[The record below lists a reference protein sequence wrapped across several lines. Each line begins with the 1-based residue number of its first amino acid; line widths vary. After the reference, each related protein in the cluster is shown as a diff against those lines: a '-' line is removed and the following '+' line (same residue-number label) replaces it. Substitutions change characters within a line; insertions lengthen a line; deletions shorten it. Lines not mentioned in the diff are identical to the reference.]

1 MKKTGR
7 VITVMLAIVIVLNV
21 GFFIS
26 DSFFYNIDTLP
37 KGEFLFSSMSPNGQY
52 TVRFYAVDGG
62 KTIRSAVR
70 GERVDINT
78 GDVKNIYWE
87 AGVNNAFAG
96 WLNDTVISVNEHAF
110 DVVTQ
115 VYDWRDAFGPE
126 ILPTEKN
133 RIF

>member
-1 MKKTGR
+1 MKKTGKL
-7 VITVMLAIVIVLNV
+7 ISIILAVVIVLNV

-37 KGEFLFSSMSPNGQY
+37 KGEFLFSSMSPTGQY
-52 TVRFYAVDGG
+52 TVRFYVVNAG
-62 KTIRSAVR
+62 KTLSSAIR
-70 GERVDINT
+70 GELVDVNT

-96 WLNDTVISVNEHAF
+96 WLSDTIISVNEHAF

-126 ILPTEKN
+126 KLPDGKA
-133 RIF
+133 